1 MSGELD
7 SGDGKAPRPRVSL
20 FGRASKPAPG
30 APPPP
35 KQPPRKP
42 RLSVLSGVSGF
53 LTFVLLGALATAG
66 ALGWLLMESR
76 SPGPLAADKVVLIVR
91 EDDGGGIADQ
101 LERAGVIDN
110 AMWFNILTLLDGTRS
125 ALKRG
130 EYDFKAGISMNEIE
144 NELIAHRVVRYKLTI
159 PEGLTSDQI
168 VQRLRDDEVLI
179 GDIKESPREGSLMPD
194 TYYFERGDTRG
205 SILTRMA
212 KMQVKSVEEIWKGR
226 APDLP
231 IKSPGEM
238 VTLASIVEKETGK
251 AEERPRVAGVF
262 VNRLEKHMRLESDPT
277 IVYGLALGKG
287 TLGRSIT
294 RADLNQST
302 PYNTY
307 IIDGL
312 PPGPIC
318 NPGKAALEAAANPSR
333 GKDLYFVADGTGGHV
348 FAETFD
354 QHVKNVA
361 HWRQIEKDVKDKL
374 APDVMPQQG
383 SPAIRG
389 AIEPVDPAQFGA
401 LAAPAPA
408 PGRPAPGAVLARL
421 AKIGA
426 DRNAKDAAL
435 ASLNAPGVKSIEEI
449 GAVVSG
455 VNDGPP
461 EGEAFADPS
470 PPGTGTDPIASVP
483 LSPAML
489 AEQRAREAKYG
500 TPSAASNLTAAGV
513 APAQAPAQPGTA
525 SGRPRIYDASE
536 GTPLD
541 PLLNKT
547 YDLSY
552 AKVVP
557 TLQ

>member
-7 SGDGKAPRPRVSL
+7 SGDGEAPRPRVSL
-20 FGRASKPAPG
+20 FGLASKPAPG
-30 APPPP
+30 VPPPPP

-91 EDDGGGIADQ
+91 EDDGGSIADQ
-101 LERAGVIDN
+101 LERAGVIN
-110 AMWFNILTLLDGTRS
+110 SAMWFNLLTLLDGNRG

-194 TYYFERGDTRG
+194 TYYFERGDTRQ

-212 KMQVKSVEEIWKGR
+212 KTQVKSVEEIWKGR

-251 AEERPRVAGVF
+251 SEERPRVAGVF
-262 VNRLEKHMRLESDPT
+262 VNRLQKHMRLESDPT

-294 RADLNQST
+294 KADLNQST

-307 IIDGL
+307 FIDGL

-318 NPGKAALEAAANPSR
+318 NPGKAALEAVANPSR
-333 GKDLYFVADGTGGHV
+333 SKELYFVADGTGGHV

-361 HWRQIEKDVKDKL
+361 HWRQIEKDVKDRL
-374 APDVMPQQG
+374 APDAGPTPAA
-383 SPAIRG
+383 PAIRG

-401 LAAPAPA
+401 LASPA
-408 PGRPAPGAVLARL
+408 PGRPAPSAVLARL

-435 ASLNAPGVKSIEEI
+435 ASLVAPGVKSIEEI

-461 EGEAFADPS
+461 EGEAFADPY
-470 PPGTGTDPIASVP
+470 PPGTGTEPIASVP

-500 TPSAASNLTAAGV
+500 TPSAASNVTAAGV
-513 APAQAPAQPGTA
+513 APAQAPAQPGTT

-547 YDLSY
+547 YDLGY